1 MKFYRPLG
9 IVFIVIGAA
18 MIVTS
23 FLVTEALIGLMGAGI
38 AMILVGVLFVWMHG
52 FMKDVKM
59 PGGGMRGAFSQM
71 SQGATQANQFLK
83 GMAAKGETASAL
95 STNGVDA
102 TATINKVTD
111 TGTTMNFNPVVE
123 LELMVFP
130 KDGRPPYPVTTRE
143 TVPRM
148 SMALVT
154 AGKEVPCRVDPSDQ
168 SKILVQL

>member
-1 MKFYRPLG
+1 MTFYRPLG
-9 IVFIVIGAA
+9 IFFIALGAV
-18 MIVTS
+18 MIVAGI
-23 FLVTEALIGLMGAGI
+23 VVPAAIIGLMGGGI
-38 AMILVGVLFVWMHG
+38 SLILVGVLFVWMHS

-59 PGGGMRGAFSQM
+59 PGGSIAGGFHQM
-71 SQGATQANQFLK
+71 AEGTANANQFLK
-83 GMAAKGETASAL
+83 NMAAKGETSTAL
-95 STNGVDA
+95 SMNGVDA

-111 TGTTMNFNPVVE
+111 TGATTNFNPVVE

-154 AGKEVPCRVDPSDQ
+154 PGKQVPCKVDPADQ

>member
-9 IVFIVIGAA
+9 ISFIALGGVMIIAGVLVPAA
-18 MIVTS
+18 I
-23 FLVTEALIGLMGAGI
+23 LGLIGGGVSL
-38 AMILVGVLFVWMHG
+38 ILVGVLFVWMHG

-59 PGGGMRGAFSQM
+59 PGGSIAGGFHQAAEGA
-71 SQGATQANQFLK
+71 AQANQFLK
-83 GMAAKGETASAL
+83 GMASKGETASAL

-111 TGTTMNFNPVVE
+111 TGATMNFNPVVE

-154 AGKEVPCRVDPSDQ
+154 VGKQVPCRVDATDQ

>member
-9 IVFIVIGAA
+9 IFFIALGAV
-18 MIVTS
+18 MIVAGI
-23 FLVTEALIGLMGAGI
+23 LVTDAILGLIGGGVSL
-38 AMILVGVLFVWMHG
+38 ILVGVLFVWMHG

-59 PGGGMRGAFSQM
+59 PGGSIAGGFSQM
-71 SQGATQANQFLK
+71 SAGATQANQFLK
-83 GMAAKGETASAL
+83 SMASKGETASAL
-95 STNGVDA
+95 LTNGVDA
-102 TATINKVTD
+102 SATINKVTD
-111 TGTTMNFNPVVE
+111 TGAMMNFNPVVE

-148 SMALVT
+148 SMALV
-154 AGKEVPCRVDPSDQ
+154 APGKQVPCRVDPSDQ

>member
-9 IVFIVIGAA
+9 IFFIALGVV
-18 MIVTS
+18 MIV
-23 FLVTEALIGLMGAGI
+23 AGI
-38 AMILVGVLFVWMHG
+38 LVPAALLGLGGGGVSLILVGVLFVWMHG

-59 PGGGMRGAFSQM
+59 PGGSIAGGFSQM
-71 SQGATQANQFLK
+71 SAGVTQANQFLK
-83 GMAAKGETASAL
+83 GMATKGETAAAL

-111 TGTTMNFNPVVE
+111 TGATMNFNPVVE

-130 KDGRPPYPVTTRE
+130 KDGRPPYPITTRE

-154 AGKEVPCRVDPSDQ
+154 AGKQVPCRVDPTDQ
-168 SKILVQL
+168 SRILVQL

>member
-9 IVFIVIGAA
+9 IFFIAIGVV
-18 MIVTS
+18 MIV
-23 FLVTEALIGLMGAGI
+23 AGI
-38 AMILVGVLFVWMHG
+38 LVPAALLGLGGGGVSLILVGVLFVWMHG

-59 PGGGMRGAFSQM
+59 PGGSIAGGFSQM
-71 SQGATQANQFLK
+71 AAGATQANQFLK
-83 GMAAKGETASAL
+83 NMATKGETASAL

-102 TATINKVTD
+102 SATINKVTD
-111 TGTTMNFNPVVE
+111 TGATMNFNPVVE

-130 KDGRPPYPVTTRE
+130 KDGRPPYPITTRE

-154 AGKEVPCRVDPSDQ
+154 PGKQVPCRIDPTDQ

>member
-9 IVFIVIGAA
+9 IFLIALGAV
-18 MIVTS
+18 MIVAGI
-23 FLVTEALIGLMGAGI
+23 LVTDAILGLIGGGLSL
-38 AMILVGVLFVWMHG
+38 ILVGVLFVWMHG

-59 PGGGMRGAFSQM
+59 PGGSIAGGFGQM
-71 SQGATQANQFLK
+71 SAGVTQANQFLK
-83 GMAAKGETASAL
+83 NMASKGETASAL

-102 TATINKVTD
+102 SATIHKVTD
-111 TGTTMNFNPVVE
+111 TGATMNFNPVVE

-154 AGKEVPCRVDPSDQ
+154 PGKQVPCRIDPSDQ

>member
-9 IVFIVIGAA
+9 IAFIALGAV
-18 MIVTS
+18 MIVAGI
-23 FLVTEALIGLMGAGI
+23 LVSAAIIGLVGGGI
-38 AMILVGVLFVWMHG
+38 SLILVGVLFVWMHG

-59 PGGGMRGAFSQM
+59 PGGSMAGGFSQM
-71 SQGATQANQFLK
+71 AAGVAQANQFVK
-83 GMAAKGETASAL
+83 GMATTGETSAAL
-95 STNGVDA
+95 STRGVDA

-111 TGTTMNFNPVVE
+111 TGATMNFNPVIE

-130 KDGRPPYPVTTRE
+130 KDGRPPYPITTRE

-154 AGKEVPCRVDPSDQ
+154 VGKQVPCRVDPTDQ